1 MNKHDF
7 VGPLGLVALLL
18 VVIIIGGGTAGVTVQ
33 AQQQAVTI
41 PVPAPLEKG
50 YQGTEPLV
58 DPADVGGVE
67 ETSLEAELTAIH
79 AEVEGLLVVPDDG
92 STGQVLTRTATGY
105 EWADLP

>member
-1 MNKHDF
+1 MDKKVF
-7 VGPLGLVALLL
+7 AVSMAICALLL
-18 VVIIIGGGTAGVTVQ
+18 AGIISGDGSAGVTVQ

-50 YQGTEPLV
+50 FEGTEALV

-67 ETSLEAELTAIH
+67 EASLEAELTAIH

-92 STGQVLTRTATGY
+92 STGQVLTKTATGY

>member
-1 MNKHDF
+1 MSTKIW
-7 VGPLGLVALLL
+7 VAMTAAVLLL
-18 VVIIIGGGTAGVTVQ
+18 TVVSVTAGAGIAVQ

-67 ETSLEAELTAIH
+67 EASLEAELTAIH
-79 AEVEGLLVVPDDG
+79 SEVDGLLGVPDDG
-92 STGQVLTRTATGY
+92 NTGQVLTRTATGY

>member
-18 VVIIIGGGTAGVTVQ
+18 VVIIIGGGGAS

-67 ETSLEAELTAIH
+67 EASLGAELTAIH
-79 AEVEGLLVVPDDG
+79 SEVEGLLVVPDDG

>member
-1 MNKHDF
+1 MNRHDF

-18 VVIIIGGGTAGVTVQ
+18 VVIIIGGGSAS

-92 STGQVLTRTATGY
+92 STGQVLTKTATGY

>member
-1 MNKHDF
+1 MTKRA
-7 VGPLGLVALLL
+7 LVLL
-18 VVIIIGGGTAGVTVQ
+18 IGILAAVAILAFTAGVTVQ

-67 ETSLEAELTAIH
+67 EASLGAELTAIH
-79 AEVEGLLVVPDDG
+79 AEVDGLLVVPDDG

>member
-18 VVIIIGGGTAGVTVQ
+18 VVIIIGGGSAS

-67 ETSLEAELTAIH
+67 EASLEAELTAIH

-92 STGQVLTRTATGY
+92 NTGQVLTKTATGY

>member
-18 VVIIIGGGTAGVTVQ
+18 VVIIIGGGSAS

-67 ETSLEAELTAIH
+67 EASLEAELTAIH

-92 STGQVLTRTATGY
+92 STGQVLTKTATGY